1 MKILVLGGSKSGKSH
16 IAQEITDSLAQGGT
30 KYYWATMEPV
40 DEEDSARI
48 EKHITDRDGWGFE
61 TIECGRNI
69 CSKLP
74 VDKNSSVLFDS
85 VTALLA
91 NEMFAGDTPDINA
104 HERVVSDLIELS
116 DNLKNIVCVCDEIFR
131 DGFCFDEIT
140 EQYRYSLALICR
152 KLAEVF
158 DAVYEVSC
166 GIITVRKGRL
176 LLKL

>member
-74 VDKNSSVLFDS
+74 VDKNSSVLFDCN
-85 VTALLA
+85 T
-91 NEMFAGDTPDINA
+91 INLFFFIKSNSYS
-104 HERVVSDLIELS
+104 RKPFFRYFIILI
-116 DNLKNIVCVCDEIFR
+116 FH
-131 DGFCFDEIT
+131 
-140 EQYRYSLALICR
+140 
-152 KLAEVF
+152 
-158 DAVYEVSC
+158 
-166 GIITVRKGRL
+166 
-176 LLKL
+176 